1 MKKIMITCAFI
12 AIASVASFAQSAR
25 NTTNAAPSHTN
36 VAQVSVAER
45 VAEQRAKV
53 HQKNL
58 ALDATQYNKIYIAE
72 LTYAEQ
78 EERAKAAGYTLGGG
92 QLKQLN
98 MAKDDRFKEALT
110 AAQFAKYQS
119 GKPSTTGAIAT
130 PTH

>member
-25 NTTNAAPSHTN
+25 NTTNAAPSTAAPAHTN
-36 VAQVSVAER
+36 VGQVSVAER

-53 HQKNL
+53 YQKNL
-58 ALDATQYNKIYIAE
+58 GLDATQYNKIYIAE

-98 MAKDDRFKEALT
+98 MAKDDRFKEALS
-110 AAQFAKYQS
+110 AAQYSKYQAE
-119 GKPSTTGAIAT
+119 KPSSTR
-130 PTH
+130 